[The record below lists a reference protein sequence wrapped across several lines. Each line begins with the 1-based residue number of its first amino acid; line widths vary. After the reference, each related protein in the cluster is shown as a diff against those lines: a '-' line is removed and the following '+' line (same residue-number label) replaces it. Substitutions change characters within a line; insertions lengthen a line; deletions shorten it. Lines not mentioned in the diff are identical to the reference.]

1 MDASWYARRLV
12 AMSPA
17 EVGQRVRQQVVKQR
31 WRRSWSAV
39 PGPPSMSPREAR
51 PFVAAR
57 SAADAVEIDPL
68 RLKALVAHADE
79 IVAGRF
85 EVFGMTR
92 DDLVSPDWFLDPVT
106 GRRAP
111 DDEFAFT
118 VAYRDEDRVGTIKQI
133 WELSRHHHLTVLA
146 AAYWATGD
154 EVYARRTAEHL
165 ASWWAANPFL
175 RGVHWTSGIE
185 LGIRLISWAWVRRL
199 LDAWPGVADVFD
211 DNPVFWQQLA
221 DHHRYLAALVSTGSS
236 ANNHV
241 VAEAAGQLV
250 AATAFPWFD
259 RSERWAAEALD
270 LLMAELDAQTFPSG
284 LNRELATDYHG
295 LVLELALVAAAELA
309 LAGQTVP
316 AGLAA
321 PIVRMTDAL
330 AAVVDVRL
338 HPPRQGDGDDGV
350 GLVVDGPGWNRWT
363 SLLVTGRASVGS
375 LRWWPE
381 LPALDVRAALLAA
394 ALHGH
399 LDPPGGRPGERPAL
413 FEDAGTIIV
422 RGESTG
428 GEEIWCRGD
437 VGPHGFLSIAAH
449 AHADA
454 LSVELRV
461 GGVDVLAD
469 PGTFCY
475 HGEPAWRAY
484 FRGTRGHST
493 LELDG
498 GDQSISGGPF
508 LWTRHATTRLVAHT
522 GLEGG
527 PLARWTADH
536 DGYSRR
542 GAELRHSRT
551 VELDRAAA
559 RLVVT
564 DRLIGAGR
572 HAARLSFHL
581 GPEVDCHLDR
591 AVARLRWPGQ
601 PVALTLELDPAL
613 AWTVHRGEE
622 DPPEGWYSSGFGQ
635 KVPACTLIG
644 TGEIAAGEQLRCVLT
659 L

>member
-1 MDASWYARRLV
+1 MDATWYARRLV

-17 EVGQRVRQQVVKQR
+17 EVRHRVRQQAVKQR
-31 WRRSWSAV
+31 WRRVWSADV
-39 PGPPSMSPREAR
+39 APPSVTPRAER
-51 PFVAAR
+51 LFVAAPA
-57 SAADAVEIDPL
+57 AADLEIDPL
-68 RLKALVAHADE
+68 RLKALVAQADE
-79 IVAGRF
+79 IVAGTF
-85 EVFGMTR
+85 EVLGVTR
-92 DDLVSPDWFLDPVT
+92 DDLVAPDWFLDPVT

-111 DDEFAFT
+111 ADEYAFA
-118 VAYRDEDRVGTIKQI
+118 VAYRDEERVGTIKQI
-133 WELSRHHHLTVLA
+133 WELSRHHHLTILA
-146 AAYWATGD
+146 AAYWCTGE
-154 EVYARRTAEHL
+154 EVYARRAAEHL
-165 ASWWAANPFL
+165 TSWWAENPFL

-185 LGIRLISWAWVRRL
+185 LGIRLISWTWVRRL
-199 LDAWPGVADVFD
+199 LDGWPAVAEVFD

-221 DHHRYLAALVSTGSS
+221 DHQRYLAALVSTGSS

-259 RSERWAAEALD
+259 GSERWAADALE
-270 LLMAELDAQTFPSG
+270 LLVTEIAAQTFPSG

-295 LVLELALVAAAELA
+295 LVLELALVAAAELVS
-309 LAGQTVP
+309 AGRPVP

-338 HPPRQGDGDDGV
+338 RPPRQGDGDDGL
-350 GLVVDGPGWNRWT
+350 GLVVDGPGWSRWV
-363 SLLVTGRASVGS
+363 SLLVTGRASYGG
-375 LRWWPE
+375 LRWWPS
-381 LPALDVRAALLAA
+381 LPAPDVRAGLLGAV
-394 ALHGH
+394 LHDRV
-399 LDPPGGRPGERPAL
+399 DPPGGQPSERPAR
-413 FEDAGTIIV
+413 FDDAGMIIV

-454 LSVELRV
+454 LSVEVRV

-493 LELDG
+493 LELDEH
-498 GDQSISGGPF
+498 DQSTSGGPF
-508 LWTRHATTRLVAHT
+508 LWTRHATTRLIAHT
-522 GLEGG
+522 GLEAG
-527 PLARWTADH
+527 PVARWTADH

-551 VELDRAAA
+551 VELDRATA

-564 DRLIGAGR
+564 DRVIGAGR

-581 GPEVDCHLDR
+581 GPEVDCVLEGT
-591 AVARLRWPGQ
+591 VARLRWPGQ
-601 PVALTLELDPAL
+601 QAAATLELDAAL

-622 DPPEGWYSSGFGQ
+622 DPPEGWYSPGFGQ
-635 KVPACTLIG
+635 RVPASTLVG
-644 TGEIAAGEQLRCVLT
+644 GGEIAAGQQLRCT
-659 L
+659 LAL